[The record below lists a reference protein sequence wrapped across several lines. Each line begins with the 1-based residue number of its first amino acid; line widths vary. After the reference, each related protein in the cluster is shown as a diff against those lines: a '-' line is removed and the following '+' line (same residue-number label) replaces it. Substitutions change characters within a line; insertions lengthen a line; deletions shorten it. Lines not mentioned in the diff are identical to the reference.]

1 MMHCN
6 RGRGLLVKKIVIVG
20 GGAAGLELAIKLGRS
35 IGKKKTVEILLLDKE
50 RIHFWKPH
58 LHELAAGSI
67 GLDGHSVDYLS
78 LAHQHSFSFYIA
90 EVFGLDTTKKLIQVK
105 ANLDERGNQITPE
118 CEIPY
123 DTLVLALG
131 SKAND
136 FGITGV
142 KENAISLDN
151 FEDAIFFQ
159 KKLVNAFLKANS
171 LKSQNKTL
179 GKEQLQVA
187 IVGAGATGV
196 ELAAELR
203 NAMKILVAYGY
214 TALGENTQLGITL
227 IEANERIL
235 SSLPERVSDTIKKIL
250 GKRNVRI
257 LEGAKVSEVS
267 GMGVTV
273 NGNEFIPAELV
284 VWAAGIKC
292 PDFFDKCDLET
303 NEINQV
309 IANEKLCSVSDENVF
324 VIGDCGSVPWI
335 GGPARK
341 VPPRAQAAS
350 QQAKYLSVEIPNILE
365 GEPSRKWIYKD
376 FGSLVSLG
384 KYSTVGSLMAG
395 FSKKGFF
402 LEGFF
407 AKLMYIMLY
416 KFHEYAL
423 FGFFKTLF
431 VNIGRGFSSQI
442 KSRVKLH

>member
-1 MMHCN
+1 M
-6 RGRGLLVKKIVIVG
+6 GRGLLVKKIVIVG

-35 IGKKKTVEILLLDKE
+35 IGKKKTAEILLLDKE

-78 LAHQHSFSFYIA
+78 LAHQYSFSFYIA
-90 EVFGLDTTKKLIQVK
+90 EVFGLDTSKKLIQVK
-105 ANLDERGNQITPE
+105 ANLDEGGNQITPE

-123 DTLVLALG
+123 DMLVLALG

-142 KENAISLDN
+142 RENAISLDN

-171 LKSQNKTL
+171 LKSQNKAL

-267 GMGVTV
+267 DRGVTV

-292 PDFFDKCDLET
+292 PDFLDKCDLET

-365 GEPSRKWIYKD
+365 GKPSRKWIYKD

-407 AKLMYIMLY
+407 AKLMYLMLY

>member
-1 MMHCN
+1 M
-6 RGRGLLVKKIVIVG
+6 KKIVIVG

-35 IGKKKTVEILLLDKE
+35 IGKKKTAEILLLDKE

-78 LAHQHSFSFYIA
+78 LAHQYSFSFYIA
-90 EVFGLDTTKKLIQVK
+90 EVFGLDTSKKLIQVK
-105 ANLDERGNQITPE
+105 ANLDEGGNQITPE

-142 KENAISLDN
+142 RENAISLDN

-171 LKSQNKTL
+171 LKSQNKAL

-267 GMGVTV
+267 DRGVTV
-273 NGNEFIPAELV
+273 NGNEFIPAE
-284 VWAAGIKC
+284 
-292 PDFFDKCDLET
+292 
-303 NEINQV
+303 
-309 IANEKLCSVSDENVF
+309 
-324 VIGDCGSVPWI
+324 
-335 GGPARK
+335 
-341 VPPRAQAAS
+341 
-350 QQAKYLSVEIPNILE
+350 
-365 GEPSRKWIYKD
+365 
-376 FGSLVSLG
+376 
-384 KYSTVGSLMAG
+384 
-395 FSKKGFF
+395 
-402 LEGFF
+402 
-407 AKLMYIMLY
+407 
-416 KFHEYAL
+416 
-423 FGFFKTLF
+423 
-431 VNIGRGFSSQI
+431 
-442 KSRVKLH
+442 